1 VIKHIKS
8 RENPWFRALA
18 ALASSSRERRL
29 QGRAILDGPHL
40 IAAWRAAGS
49 VAEAV
54 VASEAGCAR
63 PESRELLD
71 NVPARTRVVL
81 PDRLFDALAQVAT
94 PTGIL
99 AVIAT
104 PAPAALP
111 AEIGDAIMLE
121 GLQDAGN
128 LGSILR
134 TAAAAGVRQI
144 FLSPGSAFAWSPK
157 VLRAGMGAHFAL
169 TIHEH
174 VDLEALADRCCGR
187 LVATDAH
194 GGRPLDSADLAGP
207 VAWIFGNEGAGVS
220 ASLAGRATDRV
231 HIPMPGAAESLNVA
245 AAAAVC
251 LFEQVRQRRAAVG
264 GGAAAEPRGRPES
277 R

>member
-1 VIKHIKS
+1 MIKRIQS
-8 RENPWFRALA
+8 RENPWFKSLLRLS
-18 ALASSSRERRL
+18 ASARERRQ

-40 IAAWRAAGS
+40 IEAWRARGD

-54 VASEAGCAR
+54 VASETGWSKSEAR
-63 PESRELLD
+63 ALLEG
-71 NVPARTRVVL
+71 VPSRTRVLL

-94 PTGIL
+94 PVGIL
-99 AVIAT
+99 AVVAT
-104 PAPAALP
+104 PVPTAIPAD
-111 AEIGDAIMLE
+111 IGDAILLE

-134 TAAAAGVRQI
+134 TAAAAGVTQI

-169 TIHEH
+169 TIHEN
-174 VDLEALADRCCGR
+174 VAIESLAARCRGK
-187 LVATDAH
+187 LIATDARA
-194 GGRPLDSADLAGP
+194 GGPLDAADLAGP

-220 ASLAGRATDRV
+220 PSLAARATDRL
-231 HIPMPGAAESLNVA
+231 HIPMPGVAESLNVA

-251 LFEQVRQRRAAVG
+251 LFEQVRQRRIRA
-264 GGAAAEPRGRPES
+264 RG
-277 R
+277 

>member
-1 VIKHIKS
+1 VIKRIQS
-8 RENPWFRALA
+8 RDNPWFKSLVK
-18 ALASSSRERRL
+18 LTASARERRT

-40 IAAWRAAGS
+40 IAAWRAGGG

-54 VASEAGCAR
+54 VASETGWAR
-63 PESRELLD
+63 PEARALLE
-71 NVPARTRVVL
+71 NVPARTRVLL

-94 PTGIL
+94 PVGIL

-104 PAPAALP
+104 PAPP
-111 AEIGDAIMLE
+111 AIPEEVGDAILLE

-134 TAAAAGVRQI
+134 TAAAAGVTQV

-169 TIHEH
+169 TIHEN
-174 VDLEALADRCCGR
+174 VPLETLAGRCRGK
-187 LVATDAH
+187 LIATDAR
-194 GGRPLDSADLAGP
+194 GGEPLDAADLTGP
-207 VAWIFGNEGAGVS
+207 VAWIFGNEGAGIS
-220 ASLAGRATDRV
+220 ASLAARATDRMS
-231 HIPMPGAAESLNVA
+231 IPMPGGAESLNVA

-251 LFEQVRQRRAAVG
+251 LFEQARQRRA
-264 GGAAAEPRGRPES
+264 GARR
-277 R
+277 